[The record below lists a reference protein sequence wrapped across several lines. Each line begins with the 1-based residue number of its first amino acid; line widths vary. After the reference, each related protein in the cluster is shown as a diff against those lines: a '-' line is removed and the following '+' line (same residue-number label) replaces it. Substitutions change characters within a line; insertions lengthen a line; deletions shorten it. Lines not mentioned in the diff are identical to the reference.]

1 MRRVTIRPGNG
12 IETGDSQVY
21 DRIDIE
27 KLEGIH
33 QKFRERNLVL
43 VIGAGTSIAAGLP
56 GWTQLNQ
63 SLLAEYFRQEFS
75 FGGQSGSTSIGL
87 APEPE
92 ELRVLAKTFAEDF
105 GQDAVVDLLYEELK
119 GAEEE
124 FYGHLR
130 KALYPQNGE
139 ARLKPIHYEIAAFL
153 SDIGKSRF
161 VRLYTLNYDD
171 LIERAV
177 DKLTE
182 YDSKPVFEGDRPL
195 SPRSIVHLHGYFPR
209 RYEEPKGE
217 FILSEKD
224 YLEASQDWAD
234 DRIQEVFRHQR
245 DILFVGLSMRD
256 PRLRRLLHERKR
268 QGSGQQGEVFT
279 LLTSEDEEFP
289 DAPLERRAHKI
300 AAKYQER
307 YWKSWDVSAIHLP
320 GHELL
325 PYALRLIRLGMN
337 PVAWA
342 GRARDF
348 LEEQQVY
355 DKLYDSSR
363 QAAAS
368 LYLREQLRFLRT
380 RFEALSHEEL
390 SIGLFVPEP
399 KERQPRH
406 IQLAF
411 RYAEGSFGYRHS
423 RQIQRPEGY
432 PFGSSSKNSDRIEVQ
447 VLLEDYAQ
455 QRRLE
460 IANLETPQGAAGYC
474 YVRGAVV
481 NARRDSPQINRF
493 FSSEMRKSWNH
504 RRTFSS
510 LLCVPVFDTSAW
522 VPVGVVCLTS
532 SLNSP
537 FWAGLASNERLNL
550 SRVLRSTFRNLL
562 EYKSTV
568 SPSESHHDKT

>member
-1 MRRVTIRPGNG
+1 M
-12 IETGDSQVY
+12 
-21 DRIDIE
+21 DIE

-33 QKFRERNLVL
+33 QKFRQRNLVL

-56 GWTQLNQ
+56 GWTQLNR

-75 FGGQSGSTSIGL
+75 FRGQSRHQSPSDNESEPTTIGL
-87 APEPE
+87 SPEPE
-92 ELRVLAKTFAEDF
+92 ELDVLARIFAEAF
-105 GQDAVVDLLYEELK
+105 GQDAVIDLLYEELESS
-119 GAEEE
+119 EEE

-130 KALYPQNGE
+130 KALYPQK
-139 ARLKPIHYEIAAFL
+139 RRVSLKPVHYEIAAFL

-177 DKLTE
+177 DELTKYE
-182 YDSKPVFEGDRPL
+182 PKPVFAGDRPL

-209 RYEEPKGE
+209 HFEEPKGE

-234 DRIQEVFRHQR
+234 DRIQELFRHQR

-289 DAPLERRAHKI
+289 DAPLQRRAHKI

-348 LEEQQVY
+348 LEVQQVY

-399 KERQPRH
+399 KECQPRH

-432 PFGSSSKNSDRIEVQ
+432 PFGLSSNNSDRIEVQ

-510 LLCVPVFDTSAW
+510 LLCIPVFDTAAW
-522 VPVGVVCLTS
+522 VPVGVIYLTS
-532 SLNSP
+532 SLDNP
-537 FWAGLASNERLNL
+537 FWAGLGSAERLNL
-550 SRVLRSTFRNLL
+550 SRALRSTFRNVL
-562 EYKSTV
+562 EYDSTV
-568 SPSESHHDKT
+568 SPAESRHGKT